1 LRHHRR
7 HLFLIVGRRRTAL
20 AMMHGV
26 SLSSRSVASYRRK
39 VANAVDESE
48 HSELASR
55 TSSCQFGK
63 HPSNSLGRMKIEPMQ
78 SLRLVVTTLSN
89 H

>member
-1 LRHHRR
+1 VQQQRAATTTDDHRRLRHHRR

-48 HSELASR
+48 HSEL
-55 TSSCQFGK
+55 
-63 HPSNSLGRMKIEPMQ
+63 E
-78 SLRLVVTTLSN
+78 
-89 H
+89 